1 LFVKDSSVPGN
12 INTGNIVSNDNWGE
26 PVSMEHNFSV
36 EEILD
41 MPTEGEVLSE
51 PTLTNI
57 DCVGQDSKI
66 VKQVISKNL
75 II

>member
-1 LFVKDSSVPGN
+1 
-12 INTGNIVSNDNWGE
+12 
-26 PVSMEHNFSV
+26 MESDFSI
-36 EEILD
+36 EEMLD
-41 MPTEGEVLSE
+41 MPIMGEVQNE

-57 DCVGQDSKI
+57 DCVGQDPKI